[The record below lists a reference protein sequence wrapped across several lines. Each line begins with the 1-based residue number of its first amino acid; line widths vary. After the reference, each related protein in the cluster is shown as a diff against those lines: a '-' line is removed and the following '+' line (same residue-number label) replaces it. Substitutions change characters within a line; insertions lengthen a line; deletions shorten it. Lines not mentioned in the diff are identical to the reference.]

1 MRAKE
6 REKKGKQRRNKT
18 EIMKKATKS
27 TSKISPQAFANTL
40 SRAKNLPKSPK
51 RNILV
56 LAKMVES
63 LNPRKRKAVEDLC
76 DINLKRRK
84 EQEKET
90 NKMMR

>member
-1 MRAKE
+1 
-6 REKKGKQRRNKT
+6 
-18 EIMKKATKS
+18 MKKATKS
-27 TSKISPQAFANTL
+27 TSKVSPQAFGKTL
-40 SRAKNLPKSPK
+40 SRAKKHLPKSPK

-63 LNPRKRKAVEDLC
+63 LSPTKRKVVVDLC
-76 DINLKRRK
+76 DSNLKQRK

>member
-1 MRAKE
+1 
-6 REKKGKQRRNKT
+6 
-18 EIMKKATKS
+18 MKKATKS
-27 TSKISPQAFANTL
+27 TSKISPQAFAKTL
-40 SRAKNLPKSPK
+40 SRAKKNLPKSPK

-63 LNPRKRKAVEDLC
+63 LSPRKRKAVEDLC

-84 EQEKET
+84 EQEIET